1 MFVPFELWNFYRILN
16 LQPTEI
22 SAFSKI
28 VCEIMGKVFGAR
40 SNSGFF
46 SVAIHKRTSQREK
59 MNEEGRKVNSF
70 AIHKSAH

>member
-28 VCEIMGKVFGAR
+28 VCEIMGKVFVHDPTMA
-40 SNSGFF
+40 F
-46 SVAIHKRTSQREK
+46 SLPYTNVRHRKKK
-59 MNEEGRKVNSF
+59 MNKEARKVNSF